1 MSSNLGNATLR
12 HISIRVPW
20 HDNAWNGSVCDA
32 PKLNGACLKL
42 KNIAQ
47 NKNEVTE
54 ASIAGKSIQDL
65 APKQWPPCV
74 SERAT
79 FMAPFEFSKPAKHPY
94 VETSVETHGHFLETL
109 LRHPA
114 YSAPAIPFRWMLNTK
129 TEQHQQIYAITYNP
143 HLEPDL
149 PFKTT
154 WLQDYRNQKAA
165 LDTFYEPIHPETSL
179 CFFYAK
185 QVPFIEDT
193 GVRILI
199 GVGRIKHIG
208 PCTEYEHSKQGY
220 EHSEQEKDK
229 LRSMLWERMV
239 SHSIRPEFEDGF
251 LLPYHA
257 ALAKA
262 GQDPTFDPA
271 IIAAYAPSDRIE
283 EFSYATEHVTH
294 DGAIAALLA
303 CAVSLR
309 KSIDSHLSGPW
320 KTCLKWIDER
330 LAELWKMRGPC
341 PGLGAVLCALGLD
354 LGTFIAREVAAKLG
368 DNEDPWPLLD
378 LLFTE
383 PKAHLSK
390 NLADQINPLLQK
402 TWQRFPKERKALLQL
417 LSRFEITPDQA
428 KMLWVEQERKK
439 ADIECTDAQLLQ
451 NPYLIFEKTFYTS
464 DPISIWTVDRGVF
477 PESSIRTKHPLPAPS
492 ALTSGLD
499 ERRIRAF
506 SLSILETAASD
517 GNTLLS
523 QATVVTQIRD
533 LPIQPTCEVTSDSML
548 VAEDSFVGTIDI
560 TSFKNDTKAYQLTRL
575 TQMGKVISQAV
586 KKRTNGRRH
595 EIAANWEKCLDA
607 YLNPPTQDESE
618 KSARLEKAAALKE
631 LAESRFSV
639 LIGQAGTGKTTLL
652 SVLCNQPN
660 IEAGGV
666 LLLAPTGKASV
677 KMAQSTKIKAYTI
690 AQFLNGCDRYNP
702 KTARYRLSSQPA
714 LDIADTVIVDEASML
729 TEEMLAALVDA
740 LKGVKRLILVGDPRQ
755 LPPIGPGRP
764 FVDIVNLLQP
774 DDVET
779 RFPCVAQGYTELTVL
794 RRQQGENRADLQL
807 ASWFSGRSLSP
818 GEDDVFETV
827 TKPDAANFIRFE
839 SWETPEEFNDKLIQI
854 LVEEL
859 KLKGPEDS
867 LKFDTQLGG
876 KESKGYAYFN
886 RGSAV
891 AVENWQILSPVR
903 GQVHGVTDINR
914 LIHKTF
920 KSKAIEMAQARFRK
934 TPKPMGEEQ
943 IVYGDKVIN
952 SYNHR
957 HLKVYPEDGSRQY
970 IANGEI
976 GIVCGHFK
984 KKKSSYLPWELEV
997 EFSSQPGFQYKFNS
1011 ADFGEESL
1019 PRLELAYAL
1028 TVHKAQGSEFNRVI
1042 LVLPNPCRLLSREL
1056 LYTALT
1062 RQRDRVIIL
1071 HQGDRSDL
1079 RKYSSD
1085 IFSDTA
1091 RRLTNLF
1098 HKPNPVK
1105 VQVPVASSGGK
1116 TQRLEIRFLEEYLIH
1131 QTSRGEAVRSKSEV
1145 IIADQLAAKEI
1156 DYSYE
1161 KPLVL
1166 GGSPRYP
1173 DFTIEDEESGRTFY
1187 WEHCGM
1193 LHKPEYQTRWE
1204 SKKAWYAKH
1213 DILPFE
1219 QGGGKN
1225 GTLIETRDTSEG
1237 GISSQKISQIIK
1249 QVISEGN

>member
-42 KNIAQ
+42 RNIAQ
-47 NKNEVTE
+47 NKNEATE
-54 ASIAGKSIQDL
+54 TAIAGKSIQDL
-65 APKQWPPCV
+65 APQQWPPCV

-79 FMAPFEFSKPAKHPY
+79 FMAPFEFAKPAKHPY
-94 VETSVETHGHFLETL
+94 AETSAKTHGHFLPTP

-114 YSAPAIPFRWMLNTK
+114 YAAPAIPFRWMLT
-129 TEQHQQIYAITYNP
+129 TEIERHQETYAIAHDP
-143 HLEPDL
+143 DREPEL

-154 WLQDYRNQKAA
+154 WLQDYKNQQAA
-165 LDTFYEPIHPETSL
+165 LDAFYEPIHPETSL

-193 GVRILI
+193 GGIRVLI
-199 GVGRIKHIG
+199 GVGRVKHIG
-208 PCTEYEHSKQGY
+208 PCTEYKYSDQGNG
-220 EHSEQEKDK
+220 K

-257 ALAKA
+257 ALTKSE
-262 GQDPTFDPA
+262 QDPSFDPA
-271 IIAAYAPSDRIE
+271 TIVAYAPSDRME

-309 KSIDSHLSGPW
+309 KSIEAHLPGPW
-320 KTCLKWIDER
+320 ESCLKWIDER

-368 DNEDPWPLLD
+368 DNEDPWPLVD
-378 LLFTE
+378 RLFTE

-390 NLADQINPLLQK
+390 DLADQISPLLQK

-417 LSRFEITPDQA
+417 LSRFAITPDQA
-428 KMLWVEQERKK
+428 KILWVDQERKK
-439 ADIECTDAQLLQ
+439 AGIECTDTQLLQ
-451 NPYLIFEKTFYTS
+451 NPYLIFEKTFHTT

-477 PESSIRTKHPLPAPS
+477 PELAIRTKHPLPAPS
-492 ALTSGLD
+492 ALANSGLD

-523 QATVVTQIRD
+523 QDTVITQIRD

-548 VAEDSFVGTIDI
+548 VAEDTFIDTIDL
-560 TSFKNDTKAYQLTRL
+560 TLFKNGTKAYQLTRL
-575 TQMGKVISQAV
+575 AEMGQVIRQAV
-586 KKRTNGRRH
+586 NKRTKGRRH
-595 EIAANWEKCLDA
+595 EIAANWEKCLEV
-607 YLNPPTQDESE
+607 YLNSPTQDESE

-631 LAESRFSV
+631 LAESRFAV

-690 AQFLNGCDRYNP
+690 AQFLNGCDRYDP
-702 KTARYRLSSQPA
+702 QTARYRLSSQPA
-714 LDIADTVIVDEASML
+714 MDTADTVIVDEASML
-729 TEEMLAALVDA
+729 TEEMLAALLDA

-779 RFPCVAQGYTELTVL
+779 RFPCVAPGYTELTIL
-794 RRQQGENRADLQL
+794 RRQQGTNRADLQL

-827 TKPDAANFIRFE
+827 TKPDAADFIRFE
-839 SWETPEEFNDKLIQI
+839 SWETPEEFNEKLIQI

-859 KLKGPEDS
+859 NLNGPEDS
-867 LKFDTQLGG
+867 LNFDIQLGG
-876 KESKGYAYFN
+876 QESNGYAYFN
-886 RGSAV
+886 RGSAA

-920 KSKAIEMAQARFRK
+920 KAKAIEMAQAKFRK

-957 HLKVYPEDGSRQY
+957 RYNVYPKE
-970 IANGEI
+970 
-976 GIVCGHFK
+976 
-984 KKKSSYLPWELEV
+984 
-997 EFSSQPGFQYKFNS
+997 SSQRAYPGDEGVQFPIKKGQAIIDLS
-1011 ADFGEESL
+1011 
-1019 PRLELAYAL
+1019 
-1028 TVHKAQGSEFNRVI
+1028 HKK
-1042 LVLPNPCRLLSREL
+1042 LVS
-1056 LYTALT
+1056 
-1062 RQRDRVIIL
+1062 
-1071 HQGDRSDL
+1071 
-1079 RKYSSD
+1079 
-1085 IFSDTA
+1085 
-1091 RRLTNLF
+1091 
-1098 HKPNPVK
+1098 
-1105 VQVPVASSGGK
+1105 
-1116 TQRLEIRFLEEYLIH
+1116 
-1131 QTSRGEAVRSKSEV
+1131 
-1145 IIADQLAAKEI
+1145 
-1156 DYSYE
+1156 
-1161 KPLVL
+1161 
-1166 GGSPRYP
+1166 
-1173 DFTIEDEESGRTFY
+1173 
-1187 WEHCGM
+1187 
-1193 LHKPEYQTRWE
+1193 
-1204 SKKAWYAKH
+1204 
-1213 DILPFE
+1213 
-1219 QGGGKN
+1219 
-1225 GTLIETRDTSEG
+1225 
-1237 GISSQKISQIIK
+1237 
-1249 QVISEGN
+1249 